1 MTHHCRQLGELEKAR
16 IAGLVTT
23 LDQTGGNSKHLSIG
37 MEDCD
42 RLSSA
47 NQNSQ
52 QQNRSSISFSEYR
65 YCGLYCILHV
75 HTCHVMFCPLL
86 FFHAVVGVGDIEG
99 VKSQSTISL

>member
-65 YCGLYCILHV
+65 YCGLYMWIHG
-75 HTCHVMFCPLL
+75 HVMFCPLL